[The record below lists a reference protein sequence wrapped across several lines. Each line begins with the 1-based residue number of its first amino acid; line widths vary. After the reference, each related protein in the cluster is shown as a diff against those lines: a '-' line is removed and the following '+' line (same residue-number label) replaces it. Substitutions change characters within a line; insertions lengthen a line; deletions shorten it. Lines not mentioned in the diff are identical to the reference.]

1 MMTFK
6 ISAPTLLLALASL
19 PALQACFPVAAVGVT
34 ASALLASDRRTV
46 AAQAVDQE
54 LEYRIGRK
62 LETEISKNSHV
73 TVTSFNQVVLL
84 SGEVPNDGDRTKAEA
99 IAREM
104 PYSPK
109 IVNDLQVRPSSSL
122 VSRSDDALLTSTI
135 KSRLA
140 ASDTVLPNHVKI
152 VSEDGVVYVMGLVT
166 EREAR
171 AALQIAAESSGVVRV
186 VNVTQLI
193 RDPAEVR
200 REEEA
205 ARPLPPDPEPN
216 TPMWRPGRY

>member
-1 MMTFK
+1 MTLK
-6 ISAPTLLLALASL
+6 ISTPTLILALACL

-34 ASALLASDRRTV
+34 ASALVASDRRTV

-54 LEYRIGRK
+54 LEFRIGRK
-62 LETEISKNSHV
+62 LEAEIGKGAHV
-73 TVTSFNQVVLL
+73 NVASFNQVVLL
-84 SGEVPNDGDRTKAEA
+84 SGEVPTEADRTKAEA
-99 IAREM
+99 IARDM

-109 IVNDLQVRPSSSL
+109 VVNDLQVRPASSL

-140 ASDTVLPNHVKI
+140 ASDTVLPTHAKI
-152 VSEDGVVYVMGLVT
+152 VSEDGVVYVMGLLT

-205 ARPLPPDPEPN
+205 ARPLPPDPEPS
-216 TPMWRPGRY
+216 TPLWRPGRY